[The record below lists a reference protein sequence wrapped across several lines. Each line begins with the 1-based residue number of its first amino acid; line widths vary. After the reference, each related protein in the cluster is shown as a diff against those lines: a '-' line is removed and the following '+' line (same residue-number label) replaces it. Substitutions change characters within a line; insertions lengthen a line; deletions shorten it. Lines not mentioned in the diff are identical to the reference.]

1 MIKAS
6 IIGAS
11 GYTGGDLLRLLLMH
25 PEVEVDK
32 ITSERNA
39 GNHVT
44 KLNPNLRKFT
54 DLKFTSVKDIGN
66 DMDVVFLCVPH
77 KTAQDY
83 VKQFYDSGIK
93 VIDLSA
99 DYRLRKKEDYEKY
112 YTEHKYP
119 ELLGEAVYGMP
130 ELHKDEIKNAKIVAS
145 PGCLATSAILACAPL
160 VKEKLVDNLI
170 IDSKI
175 GSSAAGTKYDLSS
188 HHPERRGTVRS
199 YKPTEH
205 RHIAEIEQELS
216 LVAGSKIKIGFS
228 PHQVDL
234 VRGILTTVHATPS
247 KELKDVDLWKAYRSL
262 YNDCPFV
269 RLVKDKQT
277 VYRYPEPTVVA
288 GTNFCDIGFEIDT
301 NISRIVVMSSIDNLV
316 KGSGGQSIQCMNLMF
331 GLDEKTGLWYPGLH
345 PY

>member
-32 ITSERNA
+32 VTSERNV
-39 GNHVT
+39 GKPVT

-54 DLKFTSVKDIGN
+54 DLKFTSAKEVGA

-83 VKQFYDSGIK
+83 GKQFYDSGIK

-99 DYRLRKKEDYEKY
+99 DFRLRTKERYEKY
-112 YTEHKYP
+112 YCEHKYP
-119 ELLGEAVYGMP
+119 ELLSEAVYGMP
-130 ELHKDEIKNAKIVAS
+130 ELHREEIRKAKIVGS
-145 PGCLATSAILACAPL
+145 PGCLSTSAILACAPL
-160 VKEKLVDNLI
+160 LREKLVTSVT

-175 GSSAAGTKYDLSS
+175 GSSAAGAKYDIST
-188 HHPERRGTVRS
+188 HHPERRGTVRA
-199 YKPTEH
+199 YKPTGH

-216 LVAGSKIKIGFS
+216 LVAGEEVRVGFS
-228 PHQVDL
+228 PHQVET
-234 VRGILTTVHATPS
+234 VRGIFTTVHATPS
-247 KELKDVDLWKAYRSL
+247 RELENIDLWKAYRGM
-262 YNDCPFV
+262 YGDCPFV
-269 RLVKDKQT
+269 RFVKEQQT
-277 VYRYPEPTVVA
+277 LFRYPEPTAVA
-288 GTNFCDIGFEIDT
+288 GTNFCDIGFEIDA
-301 NISRIVVMSSIDNLV
+301 NVERVVAMSSIDNLI
-316 KGSGGQSIQCMNLMF
+316 KGSGGQSIECMNLMF
-331 GLDEKTGLWYPGLH
+331 GLEETAGLWYPGLH